1 MSTQVTTAFVQQ
13 FSSNVQLLS
22 QQRGSLLRGSV
33 SEESVTGEKA
43 FFDQVGA
50 TAAVK
55 RSSRHG
61 DTPLVETPHSRRMVT
76 MDTYEWADLIDD
88 ADKVRMLI
96 DPTSTYALAA
106 AAAMG
111 RAMDDA
117 IIEAALGTAKT
128 GKSGATST
136 TLPGTQTIFE
146 DGSTGTDG
154 GGTHLDL
161 TLAKLITAK
170 QLLDE
175 QSVDP
180 SITRYLACGPA
191 QVASLLNDT
200 NVTSADYNTVRAL
213 VRGEINEFLGF
224 KFITSTRLD
233 VASSVRSCFAW
244 AEDGIKL
251 AVGKDV
257 MAKIDERADKS
268 YSTQVYYCATF
279 GATRMEEDKVV
290 KILCDESV

>member
-22 QQRGSLLRGSV
+22 QQRGSLLRGAV

-50 TAAVK
+50 VAAVK
-55 RSSRHG
+55 RTSRHG
-61 DTPLVETPHSRRMVT
+61 DTPLLETPHSRRMVT

-96 DPTSTYALAA
+96 DPTSTYAQAA

-117 IIEAALGTAKT
+117 IISAATGTSKT

-136 TLPGTQTIFE
+136 TMLAAHQIAN
-146 DGSTGTDG
+146 GSA
-154 GGTHLDL
+154 DL
-161 TLAKLITAK
+161 TLAKLIQTK
-170 QLLDE
+170 KILDLA
-175 QSVDP
+175 SVDP
-180 SITRYLACGPA
+180 SITRHIAVGPDQIEA
-191 QVASLLNDT
+191 LLNNT
-200 NVTSADYNTVRAL
+200 TVTSSDYNTIKAL
-213 VRGEINEFLGF
+213 VQGEINQFLGF
-224 KFITSTRLD
+224 TFHVTTRL
-233 VASSVRSCFAW
+233 AKSGNIRSCFAW

-279 GATRMEEDKVV
+279 GATRMEEEKVV
-290 KILCDESV
+290 QIDCDESA